1 MKLGTLKDGTRD
13 GKLVVVS
20 RDLTKVV
27 AAQDIA
33 PTLQRALD
41 DWARAEPALRALAA
55 RLEKGNAP
63 GAFAFEPAKMMA
75 PLPRAYQWID
85 GSVFKNH
92 GELMKKAFDTENKV
106 SFPEDRPMMYQGASD
121 EFIGPTDDFIT
132 AEEAWGIDFEA
143 EVGVI
148 TGEVAMQTPPEK
160 AGAAIRLVMLMNDW
174 SLRNLI
180 MEELSRMFGFMQSK
194 PASACSPVAVTPD
207 ELGPA
212 WKDWMV
218 HLPLRVE
225 LNRAPFGRANA
236 GVGAAFNFSHL
247 ISHATRTR
255 NLVAGSIIGSGTVSN
270 ADRETGSSCIAER
283 RAMERIEHGAPRTPF
298 MKFGDRVRIEA
309 VDAAG
314 LSVFGV
320 IDQKCSALARR
331 V

>member
-20 RDLTKVV
+20 RDLTKTV

-41 DWARAEPALRALAA
+41 DWKSAEPALRALAE
-55 RLEKGNAP
+55 RLEKGSAP
-63 GAFAFEPAKMMA
+63 TAFAFDPTKMMA

-121 EFIGPTDDFIT
+121 EFIGPTDDFVT
-132 AEEAWGIDFEA
+132 VEEAWGIDFEA

-148 TGEVAMQTPPEK
+148 TGEVAMQTPPDK

-194 PASACSPVAVTPD
+194 PASACSPLAVTPD

-218 HLPLRVE
+218 HLPLRVQF
-225 LNRAPFGRANA
+225 NGSPFGRANA

-309 VDAAG
+309 LDAAG
-314 LSVFGV
+314 RSVFGA